1 MITKGQFIEI
11 SYTGKLH
18 NGAVFDT
25 RDESLAKTHGI
36 FNQSRTYGPVVI
48 CVGEG
53 NVLAGL
59 DTALVGKE
67 LNKSYTFEFTPDQ
80 AFGKKN
86 ASLIRLVPL
95 KKFHEQRV
103 NPTPGMSVYIDNTMG
118 TVKTVSGGRTL
129 VDFNHPL
136 AGLDVIYDVTIGA
149 EVTDTAKQLD
159 ALLLLQFGKTKSTV
173 DASGNAVVVFP
184 VKMPQDYATLIEK
197 QIKKLIPK
205 ITSLKLE
212 FPLSKSEQQQSQSP
226 KV

>member
-11 SYTGKLH
+11 SYTGKLA

-25 RDESLAKTHGI
+25 RDEKLAKEHGVY
-36 FNQSRTYGPVVI
+36 SDRRSYGPAII

-53 NVLAGL
+53 NVLVGL
-59 DTALVGKE
+59 DKALEGKE
-67 LNKSYTFEFTPDQ
+67 LNKSYTFTFGPQE

-86 ASLIRLVPL
+86 AELIRLVPL

-103 NPTPGMSVYIDNTMG
+103 NPTVGMTVYINNQMG

-136 AGLDVIYDVTIGA
+136 AGLDVTYDVAIGGL
-149 EVTDTAKQLD
+149 VTDTAKQLD
-159 ALLLLQFGKTKSTV
+159 ALLLLQFGKTKSSV
-173 DASGNAVVVFP
+173 DEKGHAIVEFP
-184 VKMPQDYATLIEK
+184 VSMPADYGTLIEK

-205 ITSLKLE
+205 ITTVELK
-212 FPLSKSEQQQSQSP
+212 FPAK
-226 KV
+226 KN